1 MYLALIDYNGQI
13 YSFSYVADVNEFE
26 GVGSQ
31 KTMLKVTGS
40 FGFL

>member
-1 MYLALIDYNGQI
+1 LALIDYNGQI
-13 YSFSYVADVNEFE
+13 YSLDVDDADEFE
-26 GVGSQ
+26 SVGSQ